1 MPERGCPGLPDH
13 QVLEGRRRVQ
23 VPGERPSFFALI
35 RSRLRFLSFSWSA
48 LLLLFSQILMVV
60 CAMRRQG
67 GRDFAAL
74 KKFVES
80 TLL

>member
-1 MPERGCPGLPDH
+1 M
-13 QVLEGRRRVQ
+13 
-23 VPGERPSFFALI
+23 
-35 RSRLRFLSFSWSA
+35 LSHSARSA
-48 LLLLFSQILMVV
+48 LMLLLFSQILTVV